1 MIPLLE
7 DLSVVYLHLVLPDDF
22 SVLLPDVR
30 HTWTHFLNLDGV
42 AKRHPDD
49 PLHQFETFLETLE
62 ERRKPNLS
70 FVHLQIPHL
79 PWIYSLQGNATPGAM
94 TRPCSSRTK
103 SGSRTKLWSPLL
115 SSAIFCSWA
124 WPTDGMSAM
133 GTENRSHSEKSP
145 SGGERAT
152 PPFTNFTLF
161 HPTTACLEGAAL
173 AVIQEGAWVYLD
185 GVKEEAGK
193 VLFFGWATDIKT
205 HRAADAITVFVDGEL
220 VYKGATGHPREDVAE
235 HFGLAGMKDSGFL
248 FEIDRE
254 LLQSDSEVRCF
265 ALFRDRA
272 SEAHYPADFRW
283 LPKSKRYILGDC
295 PPAQGETCSV
305 DKETSPS
312 YLITRSCSPDTLLAG
327 KPSSE
332 FVTRRLG
339 CG

>member
-1 MIPLLE
+1 MTKGAPAIYGIVVPGRPGSTALESGKADVPIVMVIFDELPLRSLLDRSGNIDSDRFPNFADLANDATWFRNARTVSETTQYATPAILTGTYPKADQSKIAAFSDYPENLFTWLRNSHHLNAFESTTRLWPGRHESEATTSQKMIPLLE

-124 WPTDGMSAM
+124 WPTDLWAGCS
-133 GTENRSHSEKSP
+133 RS
-145 SGGERAT
+145 
-152 PPFTNFTLF
+152 
-161 HPTTACLEGAAL
+161 
-173 AVIQEGAWVYLD
+173 
-185 GVKEEAGK
+185 
-193 VLFFGWATDIKT
+193 
-205 HRAADAITVFVDGEL
+205 
-220 VYKGATGHPREDVAE
+220 
-235 HFGLAGMKDSGFL
+235 
-248 FEIDRE
+248 
-254 LLQSDSEVRCF
+254 
-265 ALFRDRA
+265 
-272 SEAHYPADFRW
+272 
-283 LPKSKRYILGDC
+283 
-295 PPAQGETCSV
+295 
-305 DKETSPS
+305 
-312 YLITRSCSPDTLLAG
+312 
-327 KPSSE
+327 
-332 FVTRRLG
+332 
-339 CG
+339 